1 MNPMQL
7 EKKILPER
15 WWYETEMSKVKNKER
30 NKEIYFQFKDCC
42 WRPNQKSGIQEV
54 FRLLIFT
61 LCMMSFKKRGLG
73 WK

>member
-1 MNPMQL
+1 MQL

-42 WRPNQKSGIQEV
+42 
-54 FRLLIFT
+54 
-61 LCMMSFKKRGLG
+61 
-73 WK
+73 